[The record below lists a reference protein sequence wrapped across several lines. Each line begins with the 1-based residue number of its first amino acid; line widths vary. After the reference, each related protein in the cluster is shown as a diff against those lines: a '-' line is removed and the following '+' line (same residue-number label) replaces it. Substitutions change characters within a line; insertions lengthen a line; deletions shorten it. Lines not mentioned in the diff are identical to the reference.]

1 MSQQAD
7 RRTAAARTAIAKG
20 RAARLR
26 IGVRRGLRQ
35 ASRGLRQASRVAEAA
50 ALELVGDN
58 EGAPADGSRGQRHLV
73 RLCWRVAWSLLL
85 LWESSRA
92 SAHHPLP
99 PYCLLP
105 PARTCHM
112 DMILGECVCALSLIN
127 KTDKPS
133 IFLDADDRLG
143 SLTPARGRRRAA
155 PLSQAVF
162 DCFCILFLF
171 SV

>member
-1 MSQQAD
+1 MASPLRTCNGPPLSS
-7 RRTAAARTAIAKG
+7 RRR
-20 RAARLR
+20 
-26 IGVRRGLRQ
+26 
-35 ASRGLRQASRVAEAA
+35 
-50 ALELVGDN
+50 
-58 EGAPADGSRGQRHLV
+58 APADGLQFAGSYLYPAHPAEGEAALLRGSGGTRAFPALFVFRMSMYHV
-73 RLCWRVAWSLLL
+73 RLNGGNLGRLVDTGRWDIGGSETVVSKGRHTLL

-133 IFLDADDRLG
+133 MFFG
-143 SLTPARGRRRAA
+143 CRRPFGVTHTRTR
-155 PLSQAVF
+155 
-162 DCFCILFLF
+162 
-171 SV
+171 

>member
-1 MSQQAD
+1 MDDAMPEGARASGGRGAWLK
-7 RRTAAARTAIAKG
+7 AGAAR
-20 RAARLR
+20 
-26 IGVRRGLRQ
+26 VRDHRRFCSAQ
-35 ASRGLRQASRVAEAA
+35 
-50 ALELVGDN
+50 
-58 EGAPADGSRGQRHLV
+58 
-73 RLCWRVAWSLLL
+73 LL

-133 IFLDADDRLG
+133 MFFG
-143 SLTPARGRRRAA
+143 CRRPFGVTHTRTR
-155 PLSQAVF
+155 
-162 DCFCILFLF
+162 
-171 SV
+171 